1 MNSKLLHEQ
10 SGQKTFAVIFNEG
23 DEVTDGLLEF
33 AQRESISA
41 AEFTGIGAFEQV
53 TLGYF
58 DWTKKDYSEIPI
70 KDQVEVLAMIGDI
83 SLDVDDAPKV
93 HAHVVLG
100 RSDGTTRGGHLIA
113 GTVRPTLEI
122 VITESPTH
130 LRRRHDPESGLSLID
145 ISVDQRSY

>member
-122 VITESPTH
+122 VITQSPTH